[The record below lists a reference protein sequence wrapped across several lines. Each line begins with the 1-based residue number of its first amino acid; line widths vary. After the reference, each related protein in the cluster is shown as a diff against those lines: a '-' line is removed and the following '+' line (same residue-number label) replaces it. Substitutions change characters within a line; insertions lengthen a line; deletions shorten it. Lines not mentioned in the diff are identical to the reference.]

1 MAIIKSL
8 ILTILLSLSNIVFA
22 SPAQD
27 QTVDQFFQV
36 TNLKKVTLDTLT
48 DQELANIG
56 KTKEEFWTL
65 YAPEVRKIYK
75 NMLTEEELL
84 ASIKFYQTPEGH
96 SLLNKTPELIKLCIV
111 ASMKIALNTQV
122 EGFNKLLQEE

>member
-36 TNLKKVTLDTLT
+36 TNLKKLTMDTMT

-56 KTKEEFWTL
+56 KTKG
-65 YAPEVRKIYK
+65 Y
-75 NMLTEEELL
+75 
-84 ASIKFYQTPEGH
+84 
-96 SLLNKTPELIKLCIV
+96 
-111 ASMKIALNTQV
+111 
-122 EGFNKLLQEE
+122 